1 MAAGGPKDSPSIS
14 VERALAVL
22 EAVAQRA
29 EGMSN
34 SDISHRLKIPKS
46 SASYILRVLEHG
58 GYLRRGR
65 DDGRYHIGLAVV
77 SLSHRALA
85 TLDIREIALPVLRQ
99 LVESSGFTAHCAILD
114 NGRAVYVEK
123 VEAPGFV
130 KMDTWLGRRMDV
142 HSTSVGKALVAHLP
156 DAEIQALV
164 ADRNMNRYTPQT
176 ITTLPK
182 LLRELEK
189 VREQGYAIDDE
200 ENNLGVRCVAA
211 PVFNRD
217 GRVEAS
223 VAVSGIVSQ
232 LDRAAVP
239 RIADLVKAAARKLS
253 HQLGYAPPRRTL
265 SA

>member
-1 MAAGGPKDSPSIS
+1 MAASGSKESPSIS
-14 VERALAVL
+14 VERALSVL
-22 EAVAQRA
+22 EAISLRA

-34 SDISHRLKIPKS
+34 AEISQRLKIPKS
-46 SASYILRVLEHG
+46 SASYILRALEHG
-58 GYLRRGR
+58 GYVRRGR

-85 TLDIREIALPVLRQ
+85 GLDIRELALPVMRQ
-99 LVESSGFTAHCAILD
+99 LVETSGFTAHLGILD
-114 NGRAVYVEK
+114 HGRAVYVEK

-130 KMDTWLGRRMDV
+130 KMDTWLGRRVDV
-142 HSTSVGKALVAHLP
+142 HSTSIGKALVAYLP

-164 ADRNMNRYTPQT
+164 AERSLARYTPQT

-189 VREQGYAIDDE
+189 IREQGYALDE
-200 ENNLGVRCVAA
+200 EENSLGVRCVAA
-211 PVFNRD
+211 PVFSSE

-223 VAVSGIVSQ
+223 LGVTGIVSQ
-232 LDRAAVP
+232 LERTAVP
-239 RIADLVKAAARKLS
+239 RIAELVKGAARKLS
-253 HQLGYAPPRRTL
+253 QQLGYAAPRKII